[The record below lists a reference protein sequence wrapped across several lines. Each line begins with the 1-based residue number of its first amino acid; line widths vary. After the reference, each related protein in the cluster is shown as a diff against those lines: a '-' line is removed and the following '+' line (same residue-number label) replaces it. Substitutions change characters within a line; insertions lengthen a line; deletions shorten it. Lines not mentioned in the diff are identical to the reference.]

1 MEKIPTRQPRID
13 QGHISPQRL
22 HFLIYIDLWF
32 WGKMWPGHVLSNWV
46 NPVNNR
52 FKSNEVTVVSRNR
65 HRNWRERQEEMQRWV
80 TNRSRI
86 WQEKR
91 RGSRKPQSAWTCRD
105 EERDWKHEKC
115 FGAGSRDPACF
126 SRRFVT
132 RRTKAEQEGLRS
144 DLEEGFCWTPIL
156 QSLRQALFWAG

>member
-65 HRNWRERQEEMQRWV
+65 HRNRRERQEEMQRWV
-80 TNRSRI
+80 MNRSRI
-86 WQEKR
+86 WQ
-91 RGSRKPQSAWTCRD
+91 RKD
-105 EERDWKHEKC
+105 EEVENHSPLEHAETKKEIESMRSVLELE
-115 FGAGSRDPACF
+115 AEIPRVSREGLWLDALKQ
-126 SRRFVT
+126 SRRVWD
-132 RRTKAEQEGLRS
+132 R
-144 DLEEGFCWTPIL
+144 I
-156 QSLRQALFWAG
+156 